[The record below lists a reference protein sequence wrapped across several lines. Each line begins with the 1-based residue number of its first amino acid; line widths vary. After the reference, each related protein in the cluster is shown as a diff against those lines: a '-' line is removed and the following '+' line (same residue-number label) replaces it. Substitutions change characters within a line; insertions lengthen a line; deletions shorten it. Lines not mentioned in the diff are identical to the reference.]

1 MAQKSPLFFKQCKD
15 YVRGITRARKK
26 ITRKTVRK
34 GTERKTKKSRESF
47 LKQLKEL
54 DKQNQDWIAKL
65 RSVVLRKMNE
75 RDQEFKSWCEVAE
88 ILSLE
93 VDNKVL
99 CKETG
104 KPNEQIC
111 TKLLVNVLKDFDLTI
126 SDFDQLLLMYDE
138 SISKFQNKKTTL
150 KDLPYVKV
158 ELARHPFQTK
168 KCNSEENK
176 PKGRLYWV
184 VSSSPYSAFATRLRD
199 YTTFW
204 TTYTFNTGHFHC
216 LLRSFFVDKPL
227 KELERQDETEK

>member
-1 MAQKSPLFFKQCKD
+1 MKD
-15 YVRGITRARKK
+15 YVRGITRARRK

-47 LKQLKEL
+47 LKICCVTKDE
-54 DKQNQDWIAKL
+54 
-65 RSVVLRKMNE
+65 RK

-88 ILSLE
+88 ILNLE

-104 KPNEQIC
+104 KHNEQIC

-138 SISKFQNKKTTL
+138 SISEFQNKKTTL
-150 KDLPYVKV
+150 KDLPYVQV

-176 PKGRLYWV
+176 PKEV
-184 VSSSPYSAFATRLRD
+184 
-199 YTTFW
+199 
-204 TTYTFNTGHFHC
+204 
-216 LLRSFFVDKPL
+216 FVDKPL
-227 KELERQDETEK
+227 KNSKGRMKLKNKTPKKNADNELKDCNTEIQL

>member
-1 MAQKSPLFFKQCKD
+1 MKD
-15 YVRGITRARKK
+15 YVRGITRARRK

-47 LKQLKEL
+47 LKICCVTKDE
-54 DKQNQDWIAKL
+54 
-65 RSVVLRKMNE
+65 RK

-88 ILSLE
+88 ILNLE

-104 KPNEQIC
+104 KHNEQIC

-138 SISKFQNKKTTL
+138 SISEFQNKKTTL
-150 KDLPYVKV
+150 KDLPYVQV

-176 PKGRLYWV
+176 PKGRMKPKNKTPKKNADNELKDV
-184 VSSSPYSAFATRLRD
+184 ILKFNFDVNIVIIHIVSA
-199 YTTFW
+199 
-204 TTYTFNTGHFHC
+204 GH
-216 LLRSFFVDKPL
+216 LIEAQMGIVQNLVIVYAAKRGLV
-227 KELERQDETEK
+227 